1 MKISE
6 LRERVRV
13 AREDAGSSEALRQWL
28 DRKLPQLHRTISM
41 RDDAGTT
48 LFNFIQAYIER
59 VPDILEAAQSVANHA
74 KMRPQLIPV
83 LKVAEEF
90 FLRPSATPG
99 SDRGLLVL
107 LDEAYLAHRM
117 VEEVNDR
124 YVSHGGESLIP
135 MSNTK
140 ANVIV
145 YELLGEEYAN
155 QLDAAVDEAVAGLLP
170 EGVFESPA
178 FLAYKA
184 GIDEDVRQDMWR
196 RWPNMAEE
204 LGVGLT
210 WREDTP
216 DCP

>member
-6 LRERVRV
+6 LRERVRT
-13 AREDAGSSEALRQWL
+13 AREEEGSTDALRQWL
-28 DRKLPQLHRTISM
+28 DRKLPALHRTIRM
-41 RDDAGTT
+41 RDNAGNT

-83 LKVAEEF
+83 LKVAEDF
-90 FLRPSATPG
+90 FLQPSATPEA
-99 SDRGLLVL
+99 DRGLLVL
-107 LDEAYLAHRM
+107 LDEAYLAHRL

-124 YVSHGGESLIP
+124 YVNHGGESLIP

-155 QLDAAVDEAVAGLLP
+155 QLDAAVDEAVNGLLP
-170 EGVFESPA
+170 EDVFDSPA

-184 GIDEDVRQDMWR
+184 GIDEDLRQDMWR
-196 RWPNMAEE
+196 RWPSMAEE

-210 WREDTP
+210 WREDA
-216 DCP
+216 

>member
-41 RDDAGTT
+41 RDDADTT

-99 SDRGLLVL
+99 SDRGMLVL
-107 LDEAYLAHRM
+107 LDEAYLAHRL

-124 YVSHGGESLIP
+124 YVAHGGESLIP
-135 MSNTK
+135 MNNTR
-140 ANVIV
+140 ANLIV
-145 YELLGEEYAN
+145 NDLLGEEYASR
-155 QLDAAVDEAVAGLLP
+155 LDRAVDEAVAGLLP
-170 EGVFESPA
+170 EGVFSSPA
-178 FLAYKA
+178 FLAYKE
-184 GIDEDVRQDMWR
+184 GIGEQDRHEVWR

-204 LGVGLT
+204 LGLGLS
-210 WREDTP
+210 WRDNL
-216 DCP
+216 

>member
-1 MKISE
+1 MKIFE
-6 LRERVRV
+6 LRERVRT
-13 AREDAGSSEALRQWL
+13 AREEEGSTDALRQWL
-28 DRKLPQLHRTISM
+28 DRKLPDLHRAIRM
-41 RDDAGTT
+41 RDDAGNS

-83 LKVAEEF
+83 LKVAEDF
-90 FLRPSATPG
+90 FLQPG
-99 SDRGLLVL
+99 AMPESHRGLLGL
-107 LDEAYLAHRM
+107 LDEAYLAHRL

-124 YVSHGGESLIP
+124 YVNHGGESLIP

-155 QLDAAVDEAVAGLLP
+155 QLDAAVDEAVNGLLP
-170 EGVFESPA
+170 EDVFDSPA

-210 WREDTP
+210 WRDNP
-216 DCP
+216 

>member
-6 LRERVRV
+6 LRERVRA
-13 AREDAGSSEALRQWL
+13 AREDDGSAEALHQWL
-28 DRKLPQLHRTISM
+28 ERKLPRLHRTIRL
-41 RDDAGTT
+41 RDDAATT

-59 VPDILEAAQSVANHA
+59 VPDIMEAAQSVANHA

-90 FLRPSATPG
+90 FLQPSTAAE
-99 SDRGLLVL
+99 SERGLLGL
-107 LDEAYLAHRM
+107 LDEAYLAHRL

-124 YVSHGGESLIP
+124 YVNHGGESLIP

-140 ANVIV
+140 ANVLV

-155 QLDAAVDEAVAGLLP
+155 ELDAAVDEAVKGLLP
-170 EGVFESPA
+170 EDVFESPA

-184 GIDEDVRQDMWR
+184 GIDEDLRQDMWR
-196 RWPNMAEE
+196 RWPSMAEE
-204 LGVGLT
+204 LGLGFI
-210 WREDTP
+210 WRNNP
-216 DCP
+216 

>member
-6 LRERVRV
+6 LRERVRT
-13 AREDAGSSEALRQWL
+13 AREEEGSTDALRQWL
-28 DRKLPQLHRTISM
+28 DRKLPELHRTIRM
-41 RDDAGTT
+41 RDDAGNT

-83 LKVAEEF
+83 LKVAEDF
-90 FLRPSATPG
+90 FLQPSATPEA
-99 SDRGLLVL
+99 DRGLLVL
-107 LDEAYLAHRM
+107 LDEAYLAHRL

-124 YVSHGGESLIP
+124 YVNHGGESLIP

-155 QLDAAVDEAVAGLLP
+155 QLDAAVDEAVNGLLP
-170 EGVFESPA
+170 EDVFDSPA

-184 GIDEDVRQDMWR
+184 GIDEDLRQDMWR
-196 RWPNMAEE
+196 RWPSMAEE

-210 WREDTP
+210 WREDA
-216 DCP
+216 

>member
-1 MKISE
+1 MKIFE
-6 LRERVRV
+6 LRERVRI
-13 AREDAGSSEALRQWL
+13 AREDEGSSEALRQWL
-28 DRKLPQLHRTISM
+28 DRKMPQLHRTIRM
-41 RDDAGTT
+41 RDDADST

-90 FLRPSATPG
+90 FLRPSAMPE

-107 LDEAYLAHRM
+107 LDEAYLAHRL

-124 YVSHGGESLIP
+124 YVNHGGESLIP

-155 QLDAAVDEAVAGLLP
+155 QLDAAVDEAIAGLLP
-170 EGVFESPA
+170 EEVFESPA

-204 LGVGLT
+204 LGVGFA
-210 WREDTP
+210 WREDS
-216 DCP
+216 

>member
-6 LRERVRV
+6 LRERVRK
-13 AREDAGSSEALRQWL
+13 AHEEEGNTHALRQWL
-28 DRKLPQLHRTISM
+28 DRKLPALHRTIRM
-41 RDDAGTT
+41 RDDAGST

-59 VPDILEAAQSVANHA
+59 VPDILEAAQSVADHA

-90 FLRPSATPG
+90 FLQPAATPA
-99 SDRGLLVL
+99 SDRGMLVL
-107 LDEAYLAHRM
+107 LDEAYLAHRL

-124 YVSHGGESLIP
+124 YVNHGGESLIP

-155 QLDAAVDEAVAGLLP
+155 QLDAAVDEAVNGLLP
-170 EGVFESPA
+170 EDVFESPA

-204 LGVGLT
+204 LGVGLS
-210 WREDTP
+210 WRDNP
-216 DCP
+216 